1 MRLGDEECAFAE
13 ASRLRKIYGK
23 DSAAERHRHRY
34 ELNNHYREK
43 LIAAGM
49 LIAAVSVK
57 DGLCEAV
64 ELPMHPWFIACQF
77 HPEFTSTPR
86 KGHPLFCSFIEAAR
100 SRRESAEGGGG
111 GAGGVNLC
119 GFDVGLNR
127 PLFLIA
133 GPCAIESRE
142 MAMESAG
149 RLVEICARFN
159 APFIFKSSFD
169 KANRSSADSPRGIGM
184 EGGLKILADIKSE
197 FGIAVTTDVHLP
209 SQADEV
215 AEVADILQIPAFL
228 CRQTDLISACAKT
241 GRAINI
247 KKGQFAAPNDMNEI
261 VKKARGGGRKK
272 FCCASAAQVLDITI
286 LSPICGRL

>member
-1 MRLGDEECAFAE
+1 M
-13 ASRLRKIYGK
+13 
-23 DSAAERHRHRY
+23 
-34 ELNNHYREK
+34 
-43 LIAAGM
+43 
-49 LIAAVSVK
+49 
-57 DGLCEAV
+57 
-64 ELPMHPWFIACQF
+64 
-77 HPEFTSTPR
+77 
-86 KGHPLFCSFIEAAR
+86 
-100 SRRESAEGGGG
+100 
-111 GAGGVNLC
+111 NLC

-228 CRQTDLISACAKT
+228 CRQTDLIFACAKT

-261 VKKARGGGRKK
+261 VKKARGGGAEKILLCERG
-272 FCCASAAQVLDITI
+272 ASFGYNNLVADMRSLVIMRECNCPVVFDATHSVQLPGALGNKSGGSRPLAAALMRAAVAVGIAGLFIEAHPNPQKASSDSAVQIPLSMMPEI
-286 LSPICGRL
+286 LESALEIDAVVKSQARGGWLEERLPS